1 MRIIT
6 TLALSIT
13 MFWCSDAAAADF
25 VGRKVNVGGYALW
38 MQTRGHGAPT
48 VVFESG
54 GGEDSSEWSNIE
66 PVIRERANVRTV
78 VYDRA
83 GFGKSDPNP
92 HPYRIE
98 DEAAALRRALNQCDI
113 HGPIILVAHSYG
125 GFISEI
131 LAFED
136 KQVKGLVLV
145 DANILLFLTIKKL
158 RPSPRVIHL
167 WPKI

>member
-1 MRIIT
+1 
-6 TLALSIT
+6 

-38 MQTRGHGAPT
+38 MQSRGDGAPT
-48 VVFESG
+48 VVFESV

-98 DEAAALRRALNQCDI
+98 DEAAALRRALN
-113 HGPIILVAHSYG
+113 
-125 GFISEI
+125 
-131 LAFED
+131 
-136 KQVKGLVLV
+136 
-145 DANILLFLTIKKL
+145 
-158 RPSPRVIHL
+158 
-167 WPKI
+167 